1 MFLVSTI
8 PSLGWDRSCC
18 APRRSGIP
26 CSLRPDCQRRVV
38 VTLELGATNEVI
50 VMMRMII
57 AVVLIGNNVAIL

>member
-1 MFLVSTI
+1 
-8 PSLGWDRSCC
+8 
-18 APRRSGIP
+18 
-26 CSLRPDCQRRVV
+26 